1 MKIKTIKGLGLMVCL
16 LIGLFSCNKLLPI
29 NYDKAGRDVMA
40 IMQDNPSL
48 TVEEFKNELNES
60 GIEGM
65 SSKDFITMSKT
76 EEDVNEY
83 IKYFSLDIVKDKIKE
98 FDVDLENLKRALEE

>member
-1 MKIKTIKGLGLMVCL
+1 MT
-16 LIGLFSCNKLLPI
+16 I

-60 GIEGM
+60 RIEGM
-65 SSKDFITMSKT
+65 SSKDFITMSKM
-76 EEDVNEY
+76 EEDVNGY
-83 IKYFSLDIVKDKIKE
+83 IKYFSLDMVKDKMKE
-98 FDVDLENLKRALEE
+98 